1 MKKITILSIVIA
13 LVLACAFGISVNAA
27 DNASFKAGDTVVVE
41 FDLKGTMQNGDY
53 TITYNPD
60 ALEFKSVTPSASDKN
75 DPEAGKVVVTFFG
88 VEATEVV
95 ATFTAK
101 TVTDAT
107 SAQVSL
113 VPGKLRNTNGED
125 KAAEVKPAT
134 QTVTVTPSS
143 TEENE
148 VGNEVINEVPS
159 NEVGNEVSNEVANEV
174 ANEVSS
180 PATSNTV
187 NNDDDKATY
196 DQTGANIAIVAVVA
210 LAVVLG
216 SAFVIKRK

>member
-27 DNASFKAGDTVVVE
+27 DNSSFKAGDSVVVK
-41 FDLKGTMQNGDY
+41 FALGDTMKNGDY

-60 ALEFKSVTPSASDKN
+60 ALEFKSVTPSASAKN
-75 DPEAGKVVVTFFG
+75 DSEAGKVVVTFFG
-88 VEATEVV
+88 AEATEVV

-113 VPGKLRNTNGED
+113 VPEKFKNTSGENKTAD
-125 KAAEVKPAT
+125 VKPAT

-143 TEENE
+143 TEEN
-148 VGNEVINEVPS
+148 VVKNEVPS
-159 NEVGNEVSNEVANEV
+159 NEVNDNVVADNEVIENEVKTPV
-174 ANEVSS
+174 
-180 PATSNTV
+180 TTNTV
-187 NNDDDKATY
+187 KNDNDDKATY